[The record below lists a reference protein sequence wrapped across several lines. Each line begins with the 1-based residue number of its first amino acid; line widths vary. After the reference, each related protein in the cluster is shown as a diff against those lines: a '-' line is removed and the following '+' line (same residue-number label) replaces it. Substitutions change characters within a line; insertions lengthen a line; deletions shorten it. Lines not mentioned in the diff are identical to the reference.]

1 MAGIG
6 EYGSEGFS
14 SYHAKKNPFITM
26 QAVSASPISA
36 SPMKDFG
43 IFSIPAAIAA
53 IKATKVGGAIAAGAK
68 ALGSKLAATK
78 VGGAVVKGAKAI
90 GGVAAKVKGGKAVQT
105 ATKTM
110 GKIKGSKAYQIGS
123 RAKSELDKADQ
134 EGKAA
139 SSEAL
144 ARGRSIRQSM
154 PTIGSTSKATAH
166 DTPVGESE
174 VGETEEGSAFAYK
187 TPFKL
192 RSGNSPLYKHIGS
205 SPLRGAMDK
214 ARSAESL
221 SKSKA
226 LRQEFIHQSYG
237 DVEPSFKAGKKSH
250 GDFKYL

>member
-1 MAGIG
+1 
-6 EYGSEGFS
+6 
-14 SYHAKKNPFITM
+14 
-26 QAVSASPISA
+26 
-36 SPMKDFG
+36 MKDFG
-43 IFSIPAAIAA
+43 IFSIPAIIAGVKA
-53 IKATKVGGAIAAGAK
+53 AGSAVAATKVGGAIAAGAK

-78 VGGAVVKGAKAI
+78 VGSAVVKGAKAVS
-90 GGVAAKVKGGKAVQT
+90 GAVKGVAAKVKGGKAFQAVKKGVDT
-105 ATKTM
+105 VTKTM
-110 GKIKGSKAYQIGS
+110 DKIKSSKAYQVGS
-123 RAKSELDKADQ
+123 RAKAELDKADE

-144 ARGRSIRQSM
+144 ARGRSIRQYM
-154 PTIGSTSKATAH
+154 PTIGSTSKATEH
-166 DTPVGESE
+166 DAPVGESG
-174 VGETEEGSAFAYK
+174 VGETEEDSAFPYK